1 MRDFEH
7 VSAEELAEIKL
18 WLFQENV
25 KLDASRQELEKRIRT
40 FEKEKEASLQEI
52 KNMEAKNSLEARQLQ
67 NEKMLFE
74 KRWQILQR
82 GFEELNQ
89 DRLKLERER
98 RLVKREPVQKVCNA
112 DMLFSGVDNSLALK
126 KRYRD
131 LLKIFHPDNLAGD
144 HDTVQIINREYENLK
159 KGLF

>member
-1 MRDFEH
+1 MHDFEH
-7 VSAEELAEIKL
+7 VDAEELAEIKL
-18 WLFQENV
+18 WLFQENL
-25 KLDASRQELEKRIRT
+25 KLDAARQELDQRIRS
-40 FEKEKEASLQEI
+40 FEKEKEVLLQDIKDLEI
-52 KNMEAKNSLEARQLQ
+52 KNSLEARQLQ

-82 GFEELNQ
+82 GFDELNQ
-89 DRLKLERER
+89 DRLKMERER
-98 RLVKREPVQKVCNA
+98 RSVKKEPIQKVGNA

-144 HDTVQIINREYENLK
+144 HDTVQLINREYEILK